1 MFKSKSFDLV
11 NEERTKKPERL
22 YQPRRMRWLKYII
35 LPAVFSF
42 ALLLI
47 LVNVDFSDTSDE
59 VTSNSTDL
67 GCKLES
73 HYNNKMKFLDVCG
86 KSLFISSHGFEN
98 NTLQRSFFSS
108 SWELQNLT
116 IVNCTIVHISNETFD
131 QHNTRYLMNLQLINL
146 QLENLTESALQG
158 LQKLQN
164 FTLINGNNHFKP
176 FGFLSAVSETVINA
190 RIHQSFY
197 TERRYALS
205 DFLGYNNFSHLK
217 CLDMSGTNFGESIKS
232 DSFENLPAL
241 AQLILKNCGL
251 SQIEWDFLPPRPKL
265 VQYLDLS
272 ESRKER
278 DYPYNLEIFEFTPD
292 TTIDD
297 EESYTVQIERAA
309 GPPFATATTNSTS
322 APTTVDSTVTTFPST
337 LQSITTTSP
346 TQDITADPST
356 EPSTLSTMTTPR
368 SNCEEELCQE
378 LVCSRISADSTIGFT
393 DLESSASCKDG
404 ILVEVCESDCT
415 APTYFCGLFGDNFT
429 SPSNCCS
436 HNTMRCVVSAK
447 ASWFDDH
454 SGLVIGLG
462 IGLLLIGSLLGMLI
476 AYGAIRLHPILFKNS
491 KRRESN
497 TMGLIPRRFEKD
509 LNDYAGGPISTLDDS
524 EYVIAY
530 HRYLEQ
536 ANHRHTE
543 TNKYIYP
550 PRDRAPSVPP
560 SCDYPLPLPPRNNYI
575 YESCELYEELP

>member
-47 LVNVDFSDTSDE
+47 LANVDFSD
-59 VTSNSTDL
+59 NSE
-67 GCKLES
+67 ES
-73 HYNNKMKFLDVCG
+73 LSMNNKYLDVRD
-86 KSLFISSHGFEN
+86 KSLLISSHGFHN

-108 SWELQNLT
+108 SWEFQNLT
-116 IVNCTIVHISNETFD
+116 IVNCTIVHISNGTFD
-131 QHNTRYLMNLQLINL
+131 QNSTRYLMSLQLINL

-158 LQKLQN
+158 LQRLQN
-164 FTLINGNNHFKP
+164 FTLINGNNSFKP
-176 FGFLSAVSETVINA
+176 FGFLSSVAETVINA
-190 RIHQSFY
+190 RIHQAFY
-197 TERRYALS
+197 TKTRYAPG
-205 DFLGYNNFSHLK
+205 DFLGYSIFTHLK
-217 CLDMSGTNFGESIKS
+217 CLDMSGTNLGESIRA
-232 DSFENLPAL
+232 DFLENLPAL
-241 AQLILKNCGL
+241 QHLILKDCGL
-251 SQIEWDFLPPRPKL
+251 SQIEWDFLPPRLKL
-265 VQYLDLS
+265 VQPLDLS
-272 ESRKER
+272 ESQRESA
-278 DYPYNLEIFEFTPD
+278 YTYELEIFETTPD
-292 TTIDD
+292 TTIDG
-297 EESYTVQIERAA
+297 EESYPVQSERAV
-309 GPPFATATTNSTS
+309 GPPFAPATTNSTP
-322 APTTVDSTVTTFPST
+322 APTTVESTVAIVPST
-337 LQSITTTSP
+337 QQSIITTSP
-346 TQDITADPST
+346 TQDIPTD
-356 EPSTLSTMTTPR
+356 PSTLSPMTTSW
-368 SNCEEELCQE
+368 SNCEEALCQE
-378 LVCSRISADSTIGFT
+378 LVCSRILADSTAGFV
-393 DLESSASCKDG
+393 DLESAAGCKNG

-415 APTYFCGLFGDNFT
+415 APTYFCGLLGDNFT

-436 HNTMRCVVSAK
+436 HNSMRCVVSAK

-462 IGLLLIGSLLGMLI
+462 IGLLLLGSLLGMLI
-476 AYGAIRLHPILFKNS
+476 AYGAIRMNPALFRKS

-536 ANHRHTE
+536 ANHRLTE
-543 TNKYIYP
+543 TSKYIHP

-560 SCDYPLPLPPRNNYI
+560 SCDYPLPLPARNNYI

>member
-1 MFKSKSFDLV
+1 MKLCKWRWESVRFGPDRCEHCTLLKTYTHSMFKSKSFDLV

-59 VTSNSTDL
+59 VTSDSTDL
-67 GCKLES
+67 GCKQES
-73 HYNNKMKFLDVCG
+73 HYNICDQ
-86 KSLFISSHGFEN
+86 SLFISSHGFEN

-116 IVNCTIVHISNETFD
+116 IVNCTIVHISNGTFD
-131 QHNTRYLMNLQLINL
+131 QHNTRYLMNLQLINVE
-146 QLENLTESALQG
+146 LENLTESALHG

-176 FGFLSAVSETVINA
+176 FGFLSAVSETIINA

-197 TERRYALS
+197 TGTRYALS
-205 DFLGYNNFSHLK
+205 DFLGYNNFTHLK
-217 CLDMSGTNFGESIKS
+217 CLDMSGTNFGGSIKS

-241 AQLILKNCGL
+241 SQLILKNCGL
-251 SQIEWDFLPPRPKL
+251 SHIEWDFLQPRLKL
-265 VQYLDLS
+265 VQYLDFS
-272 ESRKER
+272 ESQKER
-278 DYPYNLEIFEFTPD
+278 DYAYDSEIFEFTPD
-292 TTIDD
+292 TTIED
-297 EESYTVQIERAA
+297 EESSTVQFERAA
-309 GPPFATATTNSTS
+309 GPPFAPATTNSTS
-322 APTTVDSTVTTFPST
+322 APTTVESTVTTFSST
-337 LQSITTTSP
+337 LQLITTSP

-378 LVCSRISADSTIGFT
+378 LVCSRISADSTIGYA

-415 APTYFCGLFGDNFT
+415 VPTYFCGLLGDNFT
-429 SPSNCCS
+429 FPSNCCS
-436 HNTMRCVVSAK
+436 HFTMRCVVSSK

-454 SGLVIGLG
+454 SGLIIGLG
-462 IGLLLIGSLLGMLI
+462 IGLLFGGSLLGMLI
-476 AYGAIRLHPILFKNS
+476 AYGAIRLFKKS

-509 LNDYAGGPISTLDDS
+509 LNDYAG
-524 EYVIAY
+524 
-530 HRYLEQ
+530 
-536 ANHRHTE
+536 
-543 TNKYIYP
+543 
-550 PRDRAPSVPP
+550 
-560 SCDYPLPLPPRNNYI
+560 
-575 YESCELYEELP
+575 